1 MSSVTFGY
9 HRAIQTQEKSRK
21 VFSSSGKA
29 FTIRS
34 GQVIRIEIKPGYI
47 LEGPVYTVLDK
58 YFTVGINQDT
68 LSAIC
73 VFDNEFIN
81 IEIV

>member
-9 HRAIQTQEKSRK
+9 HRAIQIQEKSK
-21 VFSSSGKA
+21 KFLSSLGKT
-29 FTIRS
+29 FTLKT
-34 GQVIRIEIKPGYI
+34 GQIIRIEIKPGYI

-58 YFTVGINQDT
+58 YFTVGINKDT